1 MSRRL
6 NILFNNSPEDDVQ
19 TLREVVG
26 MGYEKIPF
34 SQFARWRLASKQG
47 NIWSLDIDVVPY
59 ERSKVVYILPT
70 LTAEKADVEA
80 IIKEVTSTLS
90 IPLFL
95 ENTKDFSGAQREK
108 IMHDCV
114 EICDRIFVVNS
125 DSDVDPDTQSIIDY
139 GKEVGKNA
147 VYLKY

>member
-1 MSRRL
+1 M
-6 NILFNNSPEDDVQ
+6 
-19 TLREVVG
+19 
-26 MGYEKIPF
+26 
-34 SQFARWRLASKQG
+34 QG

-70 LTAEKADVEA
+70 LTAEKEDVEA